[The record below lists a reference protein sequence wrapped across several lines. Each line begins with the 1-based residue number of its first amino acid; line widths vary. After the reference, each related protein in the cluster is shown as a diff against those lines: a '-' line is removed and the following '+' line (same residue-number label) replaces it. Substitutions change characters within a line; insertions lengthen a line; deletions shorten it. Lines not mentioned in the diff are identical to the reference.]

1 MSNSTK
7 AGTLRVIEPPDS
19 HYLSSA
25 TGWLELGNHLE
36 SNLELHKIDPL
47 LRAHPDVME
56 VRWRIYARAKWWE
69 AALDLSHAIVRLA
82 PDRPSGYIFRAL
94 GLRRVK
100 GLMSAWMSILPLV
113 ERFPNE
119 PLICFYLACFG
130 CQMGNMEGARQWLV
144 KAAQRGVEDKERL
157 MRLALG
163 EPDLLP
169 LAPEFKALGLGSGS
183 GAVARVQLF

>member
-1 MSNSTK
+1 MSNPFN
-7 AGTLRVIEPPDS
+7 LRPIEPPDS

-47 LRAHPDVME
+47 LRSHPDVME

-82 PDRPSGYIFRAL
+82 PDRSSGYILRAL

-113 ERFPNE
+113 DKFPEE

-130 CQMGNMEGARQWLV
+130 CQMGNMESARQWLA
-144 KAAQRGVEDKERL
+144 KAAKKGENDKERL
-157 MRLALG
+157 IRLALG

-169 LAPEFKALGLGSGS
+169 LLPEFKSLGLGHGGSGS
-183 GAVARVQLF
+183 TRAQFFK